1 MLVVRTDTAV
11 YNTIRHRLIGGAD
24 FRRTQLNN
32 QVDRNFRPVA
42 YFSGSVD
49 VAPMLGRPRLAPEG
63 FYQGVDFVAVGA
75 ATGFLQTQSLVPDS
89 TIGLRFWQAN
99 IFSLDQI
106 SLHPN
111 FKLTLGLRYELNT
124 VPGEINRRV
133 ESTFTSSEAQK
144 FIAEEKRLFGVSG
157 LESFLAGRHRIFQH
171 DLNNVSPHLAF
182 AWDPFGD
189 SKTAVRAG
197 YGIYFDQIPGAV
209 ISQSR
214 SVFPRFLTINL
225 AGVQQG

>member
-1 MLVVRTDTAV
+1 M
-11 YNTIRHRLIGGAD
+11 
-24 FRRTQLNN
+24 
-32 QVDRNFRPVA
+32 
-42 YFSGSVD
+42 GST
-49 VAPMLGRPRLAPEG
+49 L
-63 FYQGVDFVAVGA
+63 VGA

-171 DLNNVSPHLAF
+171 DFNNVSPHLAF

-225 AGVQQG
+225 AGVQQGAEIRRRQLRRAPPLRVEFCLGFAGLFEIQTAGWMAPRGYYYAANRAAVYGDFEC